1 MMIINN
7 MATENDIK
15 RFMQDNR
22 ISVPQDDAFMEE
34 LVRQINLLPIPA
46 SLSETDTIQ
55 DNLRILQTIRMATK
69 MRHRRQALM
78 FVLTDIA
85 ICAAIFLVGHLLLP
99 ATASSPALQ
108 LLITWRYLILGLMS
122 LAVVIV
128 SSLNAWRSNA

>member
-1 MMIINN
+1 
-7 MATENDIK
+7 MATEKDIRK
-15 RFMQDNR
+15 FIQDNR

-34 LVRQINLLPIPA
+34 LVRQIDLLPTPA

-55 DNLRILQTIRMATK
+55 DNLRILQTVRMVMK
-69 MRHRRQALM
+69 KRHRRQALLL
-78 FVLTDIA
+78 VLTDIA
-85 ICAAIFLVGHLLLP
+85 ICAAIFLIGHLLLP

-122 LAVVIV
+122 LSVVIA